1 MPEPEGAA
9 VFAALSDGNRR
20 LIVELLATGGPST
33 ATGLAAEL
41 SISRQAAAKH
51 LGLLAD
57 SGLAAS
63 RRVGRE
69 THYQADLTALDAIR
83 DWIATVEGEWQ
94 QRLDRLRSTLD

>member
-41 SISRQAAAKH
+41 AISRQAAAKH
-51 LGLLAD
+51 LGVLAD
-57 SGLAAS
+57 AGLAAGQ
-63 RRVGRE
+63 RIGRE
-69 THYQADLTALDAIR
+69 THYEADLSALNAVR
-83 DWIATVEGEWQ
+83 TWISTVEGEWQ
-94 QRLDRLRSTLD
+94 QRLDRLRATLG